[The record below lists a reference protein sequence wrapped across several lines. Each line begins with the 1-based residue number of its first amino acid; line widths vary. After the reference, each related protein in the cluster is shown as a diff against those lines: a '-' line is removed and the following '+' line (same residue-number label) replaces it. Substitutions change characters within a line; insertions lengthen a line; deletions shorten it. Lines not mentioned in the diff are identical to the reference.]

1 MEDFDVDALVGS
13 SGSGNALFHAA
24 RMRAEE
30 NDVSITSQVEQ
41 KYIIVA
47 KEADYEGP
55 RDDMAAANAKD
66 EKEGRASLFLKS
78 LPDMTPHGGV
88 FRPMETFTDQAK
100 TLYMS
105 SVSLWSKRLTRKAS
119 LRCPPKGGL
128 SRCSTGFKDMS
139 RCSATRRTR
148 SMRPP

>member
-55 RDDMAAANAKD
+55 QDSMAAANAKE
-66 EKEGRASLFLKS
+66 EKEG
-78 LPDMTPHGGV
+78 T
-88 FRPMETFTDQAK
+88 
-100 TLYMS
+100 
-105 SVSLWSKRLTRKAS
+105 
-119 LRCPPKGGL
+119 
-128 SRCSTGFKDMS
+128 
-139 RCSATRRTR
+139 
-148 SMRPP
+148 SMD